1 MDDTDKEESHELMEL
16 MEQLDQ
22 KIIFKKAFDYGKS
35 RTNKDVVTIGDM
47 LHYFVNKN
55 TSSNDKITLGWT
67 AISMINERQDSM
79 NMSDEDKKL
88 LVNKIIKDM
97 FE

>member
-1 MDDTDKEESHELMEL
+1 MEL

-22 KIIFKKAFDYGKS
+22 KMIFKKAFDYVKS

-55 TSSNDKITLGWT
+55 FFKIPNTQRSR
-67 AISMINERQDSM
+67 IR
-79 NMSDEDKKL
+79 
-88 LVNKIIKDM
+88 
-97 FE
+97 